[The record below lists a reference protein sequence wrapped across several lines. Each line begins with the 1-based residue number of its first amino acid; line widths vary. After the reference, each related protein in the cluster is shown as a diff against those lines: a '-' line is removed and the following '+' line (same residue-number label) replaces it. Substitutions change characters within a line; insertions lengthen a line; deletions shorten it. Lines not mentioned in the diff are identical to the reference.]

1 MLFKICLHSSCK
13 FKIVSMKRFY
23 YFLFAILSVTL
34 AVYTMAFVNAIN
46 EHPDKHL
53 EIVLRNIGHQ
63 VLLHSKDST
72 SRVLP
77 IETVNENTFRISFE
91 NSFEFTPD
99 TLMNLVHEQL
109 AKTNRPGDYTV
120 SVNECYQN
128 RTIFAYEVNT
138 ASGDLKPCRGREQKK
153 GCYVI
158 EISFLVR
165 KSFNYGWLL
174 LAFIPVAFGGLYFA
188 RRRNKISEPQELIE
202 EKVDESLPGKAEPVP
217 VIADYK
223 KLGNFV
229 FFASKGILSLN
240 GETVELSVKEGKA
253 LSILASNQNQVVGRD
268 LLMKEIWEDDGVFV
282 ITRNV
287 DVLISKLRKRL
298 SADPSV
304 KIVNVH
310 GKGYKMIS

>member
-13 FKIVSMKRFY
+13 FKIISMKRFY
-23 YFLFAILSVTL
+23 YFLVAILSVTL
-34 AVYTMAFVNAIN
+34 TVFTMAFVNAIN

-99 TLMNLVHEQL
+99 TLMNLVHQQL
-109 AKTNRPGDYTV
+109 AKTDRPGDYTV

-128 RTIFAYEVNT
+128 RTIFAYEVNK
-138 ASGDLKPCRGREQKK
+138 ARGDLKPCGGRKLKK

-158 EISFLVR
+158 EISFLAK

-174 LAFIPVAFGGLYFA
+174 LAFIPVVFGGLYFA
-188 RRRNKISEPQELIE
+188 RRRNRISESQELIE
-202 EKVDESLPGKAEPVP
+202 EKVDESLSGETESVP
-217 VIADYK
+217 DITDYK

-229 FFASKGILSLN
+229 FSESKGMLSLN
-240 GETVELSVKEGKA
+240 GETIELSVKEAKA
-253 LSILASNQNQVVGRD
+253 LSIFASNQNQVVARD
-268 LLMKEIWEDDGVFV
+268 LLMKEIWEDDGVVV

>member
-1 MLFKICLHSSCK
+1 MKQYALFAVLS
-13 FKIVSMKRFY
+13 VSMIVF
-23 YFLFAILSVTL
+23 V
-34 AVYTMAFVNAIN
+34 MAFVKKEN

-77 IETVNENTFRISFE
+77 VKTVDENTFRISFE
-91 NSFEFTPD
+91 NSFGFTPD
-99 TLMNLVHEQL
+99 TLMNLVHQQL
-109 AKTNRPGDYTV
+109 AKTGRLGDYMV
-120 SVNECYQN
+120 SVNECDQN
-128 RTIFAYEVNT
+128 QTIFAYEVNT

-158 EISFLVR
+158 EISVLAK
-165 KSFNYGWLL
+165 KSFPYSWLL
-174 LAFIPVAFGGLYFA
+174 LAFIPVALAGLYFA
-188 RRRNKISEPQELIE
+188 RRRNRISEPQEFIE
-202 EKVDESLPGKAEPVP
+202 EKVGESLSSDAEPVP
-217 VIADYK
+217 DIADYK

-229 FFASKGILSLN
+229 FFESKGILSLN
-240 GETVELSVKEGKA
+240 GETIELSVKEAKA
-253 LSILASNQNQVVGRD
+253 LSILTSNQNQVVGRD

-310 GKGYKMIS
+310 SKGYKMIA

>member
-1 MLFKICLHSSCK
+1 
-13 FKIVSMKRFY
+13 MKQ
-23 YFLFAILSVTL
+23 YFLIAVLSGFMIVFA
-34 AVYTMAFVNAIN
+34 MAFVKKEN
-46 EHPDKHL
+46 EQPDKHL
-53 EIVLRNIGHQ
+53 EIVLRTIGHQ

-77 IETVNENTFRISFE
+77 VKTVNENTFRISFE
-91 NSFEFTPD
+91 NGFGFIPD

-109 AKTNRPGDYTV
+109 AKTDRLGDYTV

-128 RTIFAYEVNT
+128 QTIFAYEVNR

-158 EISFLVR
+158 EISFLAK

-174 LAFIPVAFGGLYFA
+174 LAFIPVAFAGLYFV
-188 RRRNKISEPQELIE
+188 RRRNRISEPKDLIE
-202 EKVDESLPGKAEPVP
+202 EKIDESLSGKAEPVP

-229 FFASKGILSLN
+229 FFESKGILSIN
-240 GETVELSVKEGKA
+240 GETIELSVKEAKA

-268 LLMKEIWEDDGVFV
+268 LLMKEIWEDDGIFV

-298 SADPSV
+298 STDPSI
-304 KIVNVH
+304 KIANVH
-310 GKGYKMIS
+310 GKGYKMIA

>member
-1 MLFKICLHSSCK
+1 MFSFINMKQYSLFAVLS
-13 FKIVSMKRFY
+13 VSMIVF
-23 YFLFAILSVTL
+23 V
-34 AVYTMAFVNAIN
+34 MAFAKK
-46 EHPDKHL
+46 ETEQPDKHL

-77 IETVNENTFRISFE
+77 VKTVNENTFRISFE
-91 NSFEFTPD
+91 NSFGFTPD
-99 TLMNLVHEQL
+99 TLMNLVHQQL
-109 AKTNRPGDYTV
+109 AKTDRLGDYTV
-120 SVNECYQN
+120 SVNECAQN
-128 RTIFAYEVNT
+128 QTIFAYEVNR
-138 ASGDLKPCRGREQKK
+138 ASGDLKPCRGRKQKT

-158 EISFLVR
+158 EISFPAK

-174 LAFIPVAFGGLYFA
+174 LALIPVAFAGLYFA
-188 RRRNKISEPQELIE
+188 RRRNRISAPQELIA
-202 EKVDESLPGKAEPVP
+202 EKVDESLSSKVEPVP
-217 VIADYK
+217 VIDDYK

-229 FFASKGILSLN
+229 FFESKGVLSLN
-240 GETVELSVKEGKA
+240 GETIELSVKEAKA

-268 LLMKEIWEDDGVFV
+268 LLMKEIWETDGIFV

-304 KIVNVH
+304 KIANVH
-310 GKGYKMIS
+310 GKGYKMIA

>member
-1 MLFKICLHSSCK
+1 MKQYSLFALFS
-13 FKIVSMKRFY
+13 VSMIVI
-23 YFLFAILSVTL
+23 A
-34 AVYTMAFVNAIN
+34 MAFIKK
-46 EHPDKHL
+46 ETERPDKHL

-77 IETVNENTFRISFE
+77 VKTVNENTFRISFE
-91 NSFEFTPD
+91 NSFGFSPD
-99 TLMNLVHEQL
+99 TLMSIVQQQL
-109 AKTNRPGDYTV
+109 AKTDRPRDYTV

-128 RTIFAYEVNT
+128 QTIFAYEVNT

-188 RRRNKISEPQELIE
+188 RRRNKISESQELIE

-217 VIADYK
+217 VIADHK

-229 FFASKGILSLN
+229 FFESKGILSLN
-240 GETVELSVKEGKA
+240 GETIELSVKEAKA

-268 LLMKEIWEDDGVFV
+268 LLIKEIWEDDGVVV

-287 DVLISKLRKRL
+287 DVLVSKLRKRL

>member
-1 MLFKICLHSSCK
+1 VF
-13 FKIVSMKRFY
+13 
-23 YFLFAILSVTL
+23 
-34 AVYTMAFVNAIN
+34 TMAFVNAIN

-99 TLMNLVHEQL
+99 TLMNLVHQQL
-109 AKTNRPGDYTV
+109 AKTDRPRDYTV
-120 SVNECYQN
+120 SVNDCYQN
-128 RTIFAYEVNT
+128 QTIFAYEVNT
-138 ASGDLKPCRGREQKK
+138 TSGDLKPCRGRVQKK

-158 EISFLVR
+158 EISFLTK
-165 KSFNYGWLL
+165 KSFPYAWLL
-174 LAFIPVAFGGLYFA
+174 LALIPVALAGLYFA
-188 RRRNKISEPQELIE
+188 RKRTGISEPLSNE
-202 EKVDESLPGKAEPVP
+202 PEPVP
-217 VIADYK
+217 VIADNK

-229 FFASKGILSLN
+229 FLESKGILSLN
-240 GETVELSVKEGKA
+240 DETIELSAKEVKA
-253 LSILASNQNQVVGRD
+253 LRLLASNQNLVVGRD
-268 LLMKEIWEDDGVFV
+268 LLMKEIWEDDGLFV

-287 DVLISKLRKRL
+287 DVLISKLRKKL

-310 GKGYKMIS
+310 GKGYKMIA

>member
-1 MLFKICLHSSCK
+1 MLSFISMKQYSLFAVLS
-13 FKIVSMKRFY
+13 VSMIV
-23 YFLFAILSVTL
+23 FA
-34 AVYTMAFVNAIN
+34 MAFVKKET

-77 IETVNENTFRISFE
+77 VKTVDENTFRISFE
-91 NSFEFTPD
+91 KSFGFTPD
-99 TLMNLVHEQL
+99 TLMNLVHQQL
-109 AKTNRPGDYTV
+109 AKTDRRGDYTV

-128 RTIFAYEVNT
+128 HTIFAYEVNR

-153 GCYVI
+153 ACYVI
-158 EISFLVR
+158 EISFLAK

-174 LAFIPVAFGGLYFA
+174 LAFIPVALAGLYFA
-188 RRRNKISEPQELIE
+188 RKRNRTSEPQEDLE
-202 EKVDESLPGKAEPVP
+202 EKVEESLSNKTEPVP

-229 FFASKGILSLN
+229 FFESEGILNLN
-240 GETVELSVKEGKA
+240 GSTIELSVKEAKA
-253 LSILASNQNQVVGRD
+253 LSIFASNQNQVVGRD

-298 SADPSV
+298 SADPCI

-310 GKGYKMIS
+310 GKGYKMIA

>member
-1 MLFKICLHSSCK
+1 
-13 FKIVSMKRFY
+13 MKQ
-23 YFLFAILSVTL
+23 YFLIAVLSGFMIVFA
-34 AVYTMAFVNAIN
+34 MAFAKN
-46 EHPDKHL
+46 ENEYPDKHL
-53 EIVLRNIGHQ
+53 EIVLRTIGHQ

-77 IETVNENTFRISFE
+77 VKTVNENTFRISFE
-91 NSFEFTPD
+91 NSFGFTPD
-99 TLMNLVHEQL
+99 TLMKLVHQQL
-109 AKTNRPGDYTV
+109 AKTDRLGDYTV
-120 SVNECYQN
+120 SVKECYQN
-128 RTIFAYEVNT
+128 QTIFAYEVNR

-158 EISFLVR
+158 EISFLAK

-174 LAFIPVAFGGLYFA
+174 LAFIPVAFAGLYFV
-188 RRRNKISEPQELIE
+188 RRRNRISEPQELIE
-202 EKVDESLPGKAEPVP
+202 EKVDESLSSKAEPVP

-229 FFASKGILSLN
+229 FFESKGILSIN
-240 GETVELSVKEGKA
+240 GETIELSVKEAKA

-268 LLMKEIWEDDGVFV
+268 LLMKEIWEDDGIFV

-298 SADPSV
+298 STDPSV
-304 KIVNVH
+304 KIANVH
-310 GKGYKMIS
+310 GKGYKMIA

>member
-1 MLFKICLHSSCK
+1 
-13 FKIVSMKRFY
+13 MKQY
-23 YFLFAILSVTL
+23 SVFAVLSVTMI
-34 AVYTMAFVNAIN
+34 VFVMAFVKKGT

-63 VLLHSKDST
+63 VLLYSKDST

-77 IETVNENTFRISFE
+77 VKAVNENTFRISFE
-91 NSFEFTPD
+91 DSFAFTPD
-99 TLMNLVHEQL
+99 TLMNLVHQQL
-109 AKTNRPGDYTV
+109 AKTDRPGNYTV
-120 SVNECYQN
+120 SVNDCYENQ
-128 RTIFAYEVNT
+128 TVFAYEVNT
-138 ASGDLKPCRGREQKK
+138 ANGDLKPCRGREQKK

-158 EISFLVR
+158 EISFPE
-165 KSFNYGWLL
+165 KGSFPYGWLL
-174 LAFIPVAFGGLYFA
+174 LAFIPVVLAGLYFA
-188 RRRNKISEPQELIE
+188 RRRNRISVPQEFIGE
-202 EKVDESLPGKAEPVP
+202 RDDGSLASETEPVGG
-217 VIADYK
+217 IADHR

-229 FFASKGILSLN
+229 FFESKGILSLN
-240 GETVELSVKEGKA
+240 DEIIELSAKEAKA
-253 LSILASNQNQVVGRD
+253 LSILISNQNQVVGRD

-310 GKGYKMIS
+310 GKGYKIIA

>member
-1 MLFKICLHSSCK
+1 MSMKQYSLFAVLS
-13 FKIVSMKRFY
+13 VSMIV
-23 YFLFAILSVTL
+23 FA
-34 AVYTMAFVNAIN
+34 MAFVKKET

-77 IETVNENTFRISFE
+77 VKTVDENTFRISFE
-91 NSFEFTPD
+91 NSFGFTPD
-99 TLMNLVHEQL
+99 TLMNLVHQQL
-109 AKTNRPGDYTV
+109 AKTDRRGNYTV
-120 SVNECYQN
+120 SVNECNQN
-128 RTIFAYEVNT
+128 QAIFAYEVNT
-138 ASGDLKPCRGREQKK
+138 SSGDLKPCRGREQKK
-153 GCYVI
+153 GRYVI
-158 EISFLVR
+158 EISFLGK

-188 RRRNKISEPQELIE
+188 RRRKKNSEPQELIE
-202 EKVDESLPGKAEPVP
+202 EKVDESLSSEAEPVP

-229 FFASKGILSLN
+229 FFESKGILSLN
-240 GETVELSVKEGKA
+240 DETIELSVKEAKA
-253 LSILASNQNQVVGRD
+253 LSLLTSNQNQIVERD
-268 LLMKEIWEDDGVFV
+268 LLMKKIWEDDGVFV

-298 SADPSV
+298 CADPSV

-310 GKGYKMIS
+310 GKGYKMIT

>member
-1 MLFKICLHSSCK
+1 MLNFIN
-13 FKIVSMKRFY
+13 MKQYSF
-23 YFLFAILSVTL
+23 FAVLSVSVVIV
-34 AVYTMAFVNAIN
+34 AMAFVKKSN

-53 EIVLRNIGHQ
+53 EIVLRNIGHE

-77 IETVNENTFRISFE
+77 VKTVDDNTYRISFE
-91 NSFEFTPD
+91 NSFVFTPD
-99 TLMNLVHEQL
+99 TLMSIVHQQL
-109 AKTNRPGDYTV
+109 AKTDRQGDYTV
-120 SVNECYQN
+120 SVNECDQN

-138 ASGDLKPCRGREQKK
+138 AGGDLKACRGRKQIK

-158 EISFLVR
+158 EISFPAK

-174 LAFIPVAFGGLYFA
+174 LAFIPVVFAGLYFA
-188 RRRNKISEPQELIE
+188 GRRNRISAPQEHIE
-202 EKVDESLPGKAEPVP
+202 EKVNESLSGKPESVP
-217 VIADYK
+217 AITDHK
-223 KLGNFV
+223 KVGNFV
-229 FFASKGILSLN
+229 FFESKGILSLN
-240 GETVELSVKEGKA
+240 DETIELSVKEGKA
-253 LSILASNQNQVVGRD
+253 LSILVLNQNAVVGRD
-268 LLMKEIWEDDGVFV
+268 LLMKELWEDDGVFV

-310 GKGYKMIS
+310 GKGYKMIV

>member
-1 MLFKICLHSSCK
+1 
-13 FKIVSMKRFY
+13 MKQY
-23 YFLFAILSVTL
+23 SLFAALSVSL
-34 AVYTMAFVNAIN
+34 IVFAMAFVKENA
-46 EHPDKHL
+46 HPDKHL
-53 EIVLRNIGHQ
+53 EIVLRAIGHQ

-77 IETVNENTFRISFE
+77 VKTVNKNTFRISFE

-99 TLMNLVHEQL
+99 TLMNLVDQQL
-109 AKTNRPGDYTV
+109 AKTNKWGDYTV
-120 SVNECYQN
+120 SVNECSQN
-128 RTIFAYEVNT
+128 QTIFAYEVNT
-138 ASGDLKPCRGREQKK
+138 ASGGLKPCRGRVQKK

-158 EISFLVR
+158 EISFPVR

-188 RRRNKISEPQELIE
+188 RRRNRISEPQEPIE

-217 VIADYK
+217 VNSDYK
-223 KLGNFV
+223 RLGNFV
-229 FFASKGILSLN
+229 FFESKEILSLN
-240 GETVELSVKEGKA
+240 GETIELSVKEAKA
-253 LSILASNQNQVVGRD
+253 LSILASNRNQVVGRD

-287 DVLISKLRKRL
+287 DVLISKLRKKL
-298 SADPSV
+298 SPDPSV

-310 GKGYKMIS
+310 GKGYKIIA

>member
-1 MLFKICLHSSCK
+1 MLFKIYLHLSCK
-13 FKIVSMKRFY
+13 YKIIRMKRFY
-23 YFLFAILSVTL
+23 YFLFAFLSVTL
-34 AVYTMAFVNAIN
+34 AVFIMAFVNAKN

-53 EIVLRNIGHQ
+53 EIVLRYIGHQ

-91 NSFEFTPD
+91 NSFEFIPD
-99 TLMNLVHEQL
+99 TLMNLVHQQL
-109 AKTNRPGDYTV
+109 AKTNRPRDYTV
-120 SVNECYQN
+120 SVNDCYHNQ
-128 RTIFAYEVNT
+128 TIFAYEVNT
-138 ASGDLKPCRGREQKK
+138 ASGDLKACRGRKQKK

-158 EISFLVR
+158 EISFLTK
-165 KSFNYGWLL
+165 KSFNYAWLL
-174 LAFIPVAFGGLYFA
+174 LAFIPVAFAGLYFA
-188 RRRNKISEPQELIE
+188 SRRNKISEPQELIE
-202 EKVDESLPGKAEPVP
+202 EKIDESVSSKTEPVP

-223 KLGNFV
+223 ELGNFA
-229 FFASKGILSLN
+229 FFESKGILSLN
-240 GETVELSVKEGKA
+240 GETIELSPKEAKA
-253 LSILASNQNQVVGRD
+253 LSILSSNQNQVVGRD

-287 DVLISKLRKRL
+287 DVLISKLRKKL

-310 GKGYKMIS
+310 GKGYKMIA